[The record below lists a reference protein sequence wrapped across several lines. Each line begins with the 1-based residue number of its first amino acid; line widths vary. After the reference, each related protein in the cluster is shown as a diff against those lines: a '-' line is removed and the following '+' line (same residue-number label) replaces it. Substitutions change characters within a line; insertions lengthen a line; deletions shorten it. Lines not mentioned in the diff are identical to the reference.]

1 MSSVSF
7 DRDQLV
13 REMRASVVTMVVAVA
28 LYGAFF
34 LWIPAKK
41 AGFPVTVH
49 WGLLAVALVLLVIGA
64 WMWQTTPTPK
74 MMELASR
81 KLGKAEREPGW
92 PPRAMALRTRIR
104 VVTMFLE
111 FGGLIG
117 VLSVGLHGP
126 LVAAALA
133 IALGVL
139 ALGWVYVTMP
149 EKARRVLG

>member
-1 MSSVSF
+1 
-7 DRDQLV
+7 
-13 REMRASVVTMVVAVA
+13 
-28 LYGAFF
+28 
-34 LWIPAKK
+34 
-41 AGFPVTVH
+41 
-49 WGLLAVALVLLVIGA
+49 
-64 WMWQTTPTPK
+64 